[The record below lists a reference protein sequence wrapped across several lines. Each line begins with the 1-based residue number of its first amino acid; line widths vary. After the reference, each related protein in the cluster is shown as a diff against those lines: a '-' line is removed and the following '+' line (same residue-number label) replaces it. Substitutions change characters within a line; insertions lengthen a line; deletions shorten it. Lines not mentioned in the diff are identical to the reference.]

1 MANQYK
7 LEVNKREDLSKQGLK
22 MLRREGNIP
31 GIFYE
36 SNSKNSIS
44 FYISKKEIF
53 DAIKSNAKIF
63 KISVGKTTKNVIFK
77 SVQYHPVNDEIIH
90 IDLYGVQ
97 MDKAVTVKVLVDL
110 EGSPQGVRESG
121 GVLSQAINE
130 IEVSCLPL
138 DIPEKFEINVD
149 DLEMGDTLLIGDID
163 IGEKITLISNP
174 ELVLASVTL
183 AMQEIEPVVEEEE
196 SDEFMEE
203 GEEGEKDADSE
214 GAEKSESDDSS
225 GESENKEK

>member
-1 MANQYK
+1 
-7 LEVNKREDLSKQGLK
+7 
-22 MLRREGNIP
+22 
-31 GIFYE
+31 
-36 SNSKNSIS
+36 
-44 FYISKKEIF
+44 
-53 DAIKSNAKIF
+53 
-63 KISVGKTTKNVIFK
+63 
-77 SVQYHPVNDEIIH
+77 
-90 IDLYGVQ
+90 
-97 MDKAVTVKVLVDL
+97 VKVLVDL